1 MVETASARN
10 DKIKHTIFPVGTQPL
25 SDEGFNNNRA
35 RSTRLVYLTLGWLF
49 VGLGIAGA
57 FLPLLPTTPFLLV
70 ALWAFTKSSPTAA
83 AWLRDHPR
91 LGPYIRDWQ
100 DGGIIPLRAK
110 VLALV
115 MMSASLAWFAFAT
128 NAPIVAKIVVALT
141 LLCVAAFI
149 VTRPSE

>member
-1 MVETASARN
+1 MVETASVRN
-10 DKIKHTIFPVGTQPL
+10 DRIKHSFFPVGAQSLP
-25 SDEGFNNNRA
+25 DKGFNNNR
-35 RSTRLVYLTLGWLF
+35 TRLTRPVYLALGWLF

-70 ALWAFTKSSPTAA
+70 ALWAFTKSSPEAA
-83 AWLRDHPR
+83 AWLRNHPR

-110 VLALV
+110 VLALL

-128 NAPIVAKIVVALT
+128 NAPIVVKFVVAII